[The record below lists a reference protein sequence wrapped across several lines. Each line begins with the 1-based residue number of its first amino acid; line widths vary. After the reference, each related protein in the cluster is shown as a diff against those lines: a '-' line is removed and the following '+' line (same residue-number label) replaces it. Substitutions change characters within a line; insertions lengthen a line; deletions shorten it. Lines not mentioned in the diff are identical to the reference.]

1 METEDFDRAFGES
14 YLPTLVITGG
24 SRGIGRACALLAAER
39 GWDVAFGYQSDDQA
53 ADETLAAIR
62 GQGVKAFACK
72 GDAADEAAIVQLFD
86 AANNLGPTKGVIV
99 NAGIVALP
107 RPLADMDTARIRR
120 MFDINTIGAFLC
132 AREAARRLPL
142 DRGGA
147 GGAIVLV
154 SSAATRLG
162 SPFEYVDYAASKA
175 ALDTLTIGLSKEL
188 ARQNVR
194 VNAVRPGLIE
204 TQIHESGGQPDR
216 TQRLGASSP
225 MGRPGRPQEIAQ
237 AILWLI
243 SDEASYTTG
252 AILDVT
258 GGR

>member
-1 METEDFDRAFGES
+1 
-14 YLPTLVITGG
+14 
-24 SRGIGRACALLAAER
+24 
-39 GWDVAFGYQSDDQA
+39 
-53 ADETLAAIR
+53 
-62 GQGVKAFACK
+62 
-72 GDAADEAAIVQLFD
+72 
-86 AANNLGPTKGVIV
+86 
-99 NAGIVALP
+99 
-107 RPLADMDTARIRR
+107 
-120 MFDINTIGAFLC
+120 
-132 AREAARRLPL
+132 
-142 DRGGA
+142 
-147 GGAIVLV
+147 
-154 SSAATRLG
+154 
-162 SPFEYVDYAASKA
+162 
-175 ALDTLTIGLSKEL
+175 LDTLTIGLSKEL

-216 TQRLGASSP
+216 AQRLGASSP

>member
-1 METEDFDRAFGES
+1 M
-14 YLPTLVITGG
+14 PILVITGG
-24 SRGIGRACALLAAER
+24 SRGIGRACALLAAGR
-39 GWDVAFGYQSDDQA
+39 GWDVAFGYQSDDA
-53 ADETLAAIR
+53 AAEDTLVAIR
-62 GQGVKAFACK
+62 SHGVKAAAVK
-72 GDAADEAAIVQLFD
+72 GDAADEAAIGTLFD
-86 AANNLGPTKGVIV
+86 AADQLGPIKGVIV

-107 RPLADMDTARIRR
+107 RQVADMDTARIRR
-120 MFDINTIGAFLC
+120 MFEINAIGAFLC

-142 DRGGA
+142 DRGGV
-147 GGAIVLV
+147 GGSIVLV
-154 SSAATRLG
+154 SSAAARLG

-188 ARQNVR
+188 AGQGVR

-216 TQRLGASSP
+216 AQRLGATTP
-225 MGRPGRPQEIAQ
+225 IGRPGRPQEIAA
-237 AILWLI
+237 AIMWLL